1 MHAAEFQAPLKGS
14 SLWGK
19 TILKK
24 KLHTEQI
31 AYMSW
36 WFSLTFLCVS
46 YWNNQMGSR
55 QRFYITVRLMQG
67 LELFIIQTV
76 VYSRHP
82 FWFVSPGEAAFHSAV
97 TPSHPSWGRG
107 QSSTSAEISSEGALM
122 STHNAQDPNQTAS
135 KALPLWVNKVI
146 SVRSHDSRGLQP
158 KN

>member
-1 MHAAEFQAPLKGS
+1 MELNFKPLLKAVACEVK
-14 SLWGK
+14 LF
-19 TILKK
+19 LKK

-36 WFSLTFLCVS
+36 WFSLMFLCVS
-46 YWNNQMGSR
+46 YWNNQTGSR
-55 QRFYITVRLMQG
+55 QRFYITVRLRQG
-67 LELFIIQTV
+67 LELFIMQTV

-97 TPSHPSWGRG
+97 IPSHLSWGRG
-107 QSSTSAEISSEGALM
+107 QSNTSAEISSEGALR